1 MNTEVWTK
9 QRRIVIGQRMIIF
22 RSKIRISNTEFWDNI
37 SLILIHTEC
46 TLLFKPSLKP
56 CSQNVHCPCHWDPFD
71 ILSFLRNHWNWMF
84 MSQIIRYGDFK
95 LWTEYSN
102 GSFLFWFNPT
112 VTQGEIILS
121 TWIQI
126 ITSSTRIWGKRL
138 ESKYPYFSDCWS
150 KYFAFLRAKFF
161 LKNAERIFF
170 FLNKMNIQQ
179 KRNQTNIFY
188 HGNIC
193 QECDY

>member
-1 MNTEVWTK
+1 MYIIIQAKFQNCVHRMFIVPATE
-9 QRRIVIGQRMIIF
+9 IPLIF
-22 RSKIRISNTEFWDNI
+22 
-37 SLILIHTEC
+37 C
-46 TLLFKPSLKP
+46 LFFGITGTG
-56 CSQNVHCPCHWDPFD
+56 CSA
-71 ILSFLRNHWNWMF
+71 MF

-121 TWIQI
+121 TCIQI

-138 ESKYPYFSDCWS
+138 ESRYPYFSDCWS